1 MTAPRRLEGVEL
13 AACALLALGWVATL
27 AVHPWSDESV
37 GDLGSRST
45 VADLV
50 LGGAIPYRDFAFE
63 YPPLAAPVIALA
75 GLAGTDQ
82 VTYRAGIAAL
92 TFAAAVGVLLLC
104 RALALRSGGD
114 PRAAM
119 LGVGLA
125 PLLVGAVVRLHV
137 DLVPVALVL
146 AALVALLDRRVE
158 LGFVLVG
165 LGTMTKAFPL
175 VVAPIALAWLVA
187 RGERRAAAHGAAA
200 LALTLVVLVAVWVVL
215 SPAGALD
222 SVRFQLERPLQLESS
237 PASVLFGLGALG
249 LEDPT
254 IVESHRSAGVVHP
267 FAGAIGAVF
276 TSVLVLVVLG
286 LAALAARTP
295 GGRSL
300 VLASLAAVAAFAA
313 FGRVLSPQFLIWV
326 VPLAALA
333 LAWRLWAL
341 AAAAAIACV
350 LTLVEFPSQYLAL
363 AAGEPAPLAIVAAR
377 NLALVTA
384 LALAGAALARSPSE
398 RSAARA
404 APAVA
409 GQS

>member
-1 MTAPRRLEGVEL
+1 MTLPRRLPGAEL
-13 AACALLALGWVATL
+13 AACAVLALGWVATL

-37 GDLGSRST
+37 GDLRSRSS
-45 VADLV
+45 VAELV
-50 LGGAIPYRDFAFE
+50 LGGALPYRDFAFE
-63 YPPLAAPVIALA
+63 YPPLAAPVIALP

-82 VTYRAGIAAL
+82 VAYRAGIAAL
-92 TFAAAVGVLLLC
+92 TFAVAVAVLLLC
-104 RALALRSGGD
+104 RALALRCGGD

-119 LGVGLA
+119 LGVALA
-125 PLLVGAVVRLHV
+125 PLLVGAVIRLHV

-187 RGERRAAAHGAAA
+187 RGERRAAAHGVAA
-200 LALTLVVLVAVWVVL
+200 LALTLVVLAAVWVAL

-249 LEDPT
+249 FEDPA

-267 FAGAIGAVF
+267 FAGAIGRGF
-276 TSVLVLVVLG
+276 TSLVVLVVLA
-286 LAALAARTP
+286 LAALAARAP
-295 GGRSL
+295 DARSL

-313 FGRVLSPQFLIWV
+313 LGRVLSPQFLVWI

-333 LAWRLWAL
+333 LACRLRAL
-341 AAAAAIACV
+341 AAATAIACA
-350 LTLVEFPSQYLAL
+350 LTLAEFPSRYLAL
-363 AAGEPAPLAIVAAR
+363 AAGEPAPVAIVAAR
-377 NLALVTA
+377 NLALVSA
-384 LALAGAALARSPSE
+384 VVLAAAALARSPSE
-398 RSAARA
+398 RSAASATPVPA
-404 APAVA
+404 A
-409 GQS
+409 QS